1 MQIKTLVI
9 ALFAGIAMTLPT
21 DPPKNGGGG
30 GKYNACQGNGGLYS
44 SAQCCATDILGVAN
58 LDCAPNLF
66 QLRPA
71 ALLPSVPR
79 RVSVLAA
86 VCSLS
91 LAKLFYVRDL
101 SAPNWVVVYT

>member
-58 LDCAPNLF
+58 LDCAVREFLF
-66 QLRPA
+66 
-71 ALLPSVPR
+71 LP
-79 RVSVLAA
+79 
-86 VCSLS
+86 LS
-91 LAKLFYVRDL
+91 CLVDF
-101 SAPNWVVVYT
+101 